1 MESKYDFRLYDLSH
15 TSLVLLKEVSDIL
28 SKIDNDFISINEHC
42 QRVIEDN
49 IIEENFKNG
58 IVLVNEPASAEEFA
72 YSIRKFKKNALLYF
86 RKIFSYS
93 YIITKNNQYKRVID
107 YIDIILEYR
116 KHQLEDLFNE
126 TEKMA
131 NEDLEFYVQLIPK
144 DTVDEMA
151 DYCEVVPK
159 NLSVELLKQEY
170 NKVKKIGRIKYE

>member
-1 MESKYDFRLYDLSH
+1 MESKYDFCLYDFKH
-15 TSLVLLKEVSDIL
+15 TSLVLFKEVIDIL
-28 SKIDNDFISINEHC
+28 SKVDNDFVSISDKC

-49 IIEENFKNG
+49 IIEESFRDG
-58 IVLVNEPASAEEFA
+58 VVFVNEPASAEEFA
-72 YSIRKFKKNALLYF
+72 YSIRKFKKNDLLYF

-126 TEKMA
+126 AEKMM
-131 NEDLEFYVQLIPK
+131 NEDLAFYVQLIPK
-144 DTVDEMA
+144 DIVDEMA

-170 NKVKKIGRIKYE
+170 NKVKKIGRMKYE

>member
-28 SKIDNDFISINEHC
+28 SKIDNDFISISENC

-58 IVLVNEPASAEEFA
+58 VLLVNEPASAEEFA
-72 YSIRKFKKNALLYF
+72 CSIKRFKKNDLLYF

-93 YIITKNNQYKRVID
+93 YIITKNNKYKRVVD

-126 TEKMA
+126 AEKMTKD
-131 NEDLEFYVQLIPK
+131 DLEFYVQLIPK

-170 NKVKKIGRIKYE
+170 SKVKKIGRMKYE